1 MALSEKR
8 IRELEKAERKLEAL
22 ENAGVDNW
30 DGYNFAMEAIRKEE
44 EYDEFMEQI
53 VSDIAD
59 AIGECIEEPAG
70 QGCGYGIREQ
80 GYVNIENILRKY
92 QIQRKK

>member
-1 MALSEKR
+1 MTLTAER

-22 ENAGVDNW
+22 ENGGVDNW
-30 DGYNFAMEAIRKEE
+30 EGYDFAMEAIRKEE

-80 GYVNIENILRKY
+80 GYANIENILRKY
-92 QIQRKK
+92 HIQRKK